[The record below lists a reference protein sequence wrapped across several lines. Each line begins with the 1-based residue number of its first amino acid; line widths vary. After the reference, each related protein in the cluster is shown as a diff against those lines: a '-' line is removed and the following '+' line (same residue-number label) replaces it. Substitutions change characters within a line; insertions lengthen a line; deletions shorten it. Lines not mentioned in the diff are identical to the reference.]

1 MRHRPHNRFPDDNTP
16 VLPHRQSGRA
26 RIFALKLFFFVALN
40 LLLISAAACT
50 TLQTGIERTPSPN
63 YSLTATI
70 SSLEAGNA
78 LLKTEIA
85 RAIQNRRTP
94 TPNLTPVTTAIPRT
108 LVPPAPRFTSLRF
121 SPQPDSEDSRR
132 FYVAGVPRICA
143 IWDYSNMRDGLTIRR
158 VWYLNGQEWILR
170 DEPWDY
176 AKYGSTGTIQDV
188 CIFDENT
195 GLQAGQYDLALLIN
209 GVPQDIG
216 EGPSFQDRQTFW
228 IFNPEV
234 TSPVASQ
241 DGSRT
246 AFVRAGS
253 RLVVDFPTG
262 VEREM
267 VIAQEISSLNWFP
280 DNRSLLYTE
289 RDRSRQ
295 TDPNEDIGITHKL
308 WILDT
313 ETGERRLIST
323 AGENFHNPQISPDGR
338 YIAVL
343 SGATFT
349 NGCSSS
355 PTLAIIQL
363 DSEMNRRA
371 VFRLSD
377 FSGLPAVI
385 GSSTGG
391 PASNIF
397 PTNPKSPGKWEDS
410 HQLVTGLWWSCLNQE
425 NTPDGLYLLNLVN
438 MEAGFA
444 GSY

>member
-1 MRHRPHNRFPDDNTP
+1 MKPRTLRILFLVIL
-16 VLPHRQSGRA
+16 VLES
-26 RIFALKLFFFVALN
+26 
-40 LLLISAAACT
+40 AACT
-50 TLQTGIERTPSPN
+50 TLQVSIESTQAPDF
-63 YSLTATI
+63 SLTATVN
-70 SSLEAGNA
+70 SLQASNK

-85 RAIQNRRTP
+85 RSIQARHTITPSQSPAITD
-94 TPNLTPVTTAIPRT
+94 IPRSP
-108 LVPPAPRFTSLRF
+108 VAPAPRFTSLRF
-121 SPQPDSEDSRR
+121 STEPNSVDPRR
-132 FYVAGVPRICA
+132 FYVAGVTRICA
-143 IWDYSNMRDGLTIRR
+143 VWDYANMRAGLTVRR
-158 VWYLNGQEWILR
+158 IWYLNSQVWIQR

-176 AKYGSTGTIQDV
+176 NKYGAAGTIQDV

-209 GVPQDIG
+209 GVPQDVG
-216 EGPSFQDRQTFW
+216 GGSSFQDRQTFW
-228 IFNPEV
+228 IFNPDV
-234 TSPVASQ
+234 NTPVASP

-253 RLVVDFPTG
+253 RLVLDYPTG
-262 VEREM
+262 VEREL
-267 VIAQEISSLNWFP
+267 VIAQEISSLTWFP
-280 DNRSLLYTE
+280 DIRSLLYTE

-295 TDPNEDIGITHKL
+295 VAPNQDLGIAHKL

-313 ETGERRLIST
+313 ETGERHLISA

-343 SGATFT
+343 SGATF
-349 NGCSSS
+349 NDGCNSS
-355 PTLAIIQL
+355 PTLAIIKL
-363 DSEMNRRA
+363 DSEMNRQA

-377 FSGLPAVI
+377 FSGLPVVI

-397 PTNPKSPGKWEDS
+397 PTNPKDPGKWEDN
-410 HQLVTGLWWSCLNQE
+410 QQFATGLWWSCLNGE
-425 NTPDGLYLLNLVN
+425 NSPNGLYLLNLAK